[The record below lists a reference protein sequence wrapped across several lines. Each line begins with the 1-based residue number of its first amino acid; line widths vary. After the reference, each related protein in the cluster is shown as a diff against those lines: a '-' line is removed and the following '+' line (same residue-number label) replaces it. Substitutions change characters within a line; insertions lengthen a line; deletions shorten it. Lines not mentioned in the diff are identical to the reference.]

1 MSPTSDNLNCIV
13 STPITERDLAAINK
27 LTKGQKRKLSTYIR
41 FLIKKGLKDLENKK
55 IG

>member
-1 MSPTSDNLNCIV
+1 MPPTNDNLSCVV
-13 STPITERDLAAINK
+13 STRLSQTDLAAINK